1 MNDYIEQ
8 FIENSPDLPGM
19 DHFSKLMKR
28 GPLPDHILE
37 VENMLA
43 EHKKAM
49 MKQIGWMIDS
59 TIMLLMLY

>member
-8 FIENSPDLPGM
+8 FIENNPDLPGM
-19 DHFSKLMKR
+19 EHFSKLMKR

-43 EHKKAM
+43 EHKKVM
-49 MKQIGWMIDS
+49 MKQIG
-59 TIMLLMLY
+59 

>member
-8 FIENSPDLPGM
+8 FIENHPDLPGM
-19 DHFSKLMKR
+19 DHFSKLLKR

-49 MKQIGWMIDS
+49 MKQIG
-59 TIMLLMLY
+59 